1 MAQKITHYDVN
12 DVWVP
17 QATFTVSGTPTDPTH
32 LTVTQQ
38 APDGTQT
45 TLANAVL
52 VSTLN
57 GSSTP
62 VAKVSAGVFKL
73 NPGITLNAP
82 GPWYVKFT
90 GDGTAA
96 AAEEQQAIADPDE
109 FNTGLS
115 TQALVTLAET
125 KNWLEQQNIDTAD
138 DWRIVRVI
146 NDVSDRFTFEAGREF
161 KQVGA
166 NGQQRDF
173 ELEDWNWR
181 LREVEVGD
189 MSTVTSASL
198 VTYAIDGTVADTTLL
213 ANLVSQPR
221 VRQAWEPITSL
232 KWPYTIIQPA
242 WLYRAVIRVTGNWG
256 FPAVPGNVRQAV
268 LNAIAVVL
276 DTQPEH
282 YQQEYGA
289 VHPSPTGG
297 GEAGNVIIM
306 AGRAQKLLTL
316 PPESA
321 AVAWSY
327 RRDSILV

>member
-1 MAQKITHYDVN
+1 MAKINHLDIG
-12 DVWVP
+12 DVWVA

-32 LTVTQQ
+32 LTVRQQ

-45 TLANAVL
+45 VLANAVL
-52 VSTLN
+52 VSGLT

-62 VAKVSAGVFKL
+62 VAKTSTGVFKL

-82 GPWYVKFT
+82 GPWYVKFE

-96 AAEEQQAIADPDE
+96 ATEQQEVIADPDE

-115 TQALVTLAET
+115 TQALVTLSET
-125 KNWLEQQNIDTAD
+125 KNWLEQKNIDTSD

-146 NDVSDRFTFEAGREF
+146 NDVSDRFTFEAQREF

-166 NGQQRDF
+166 NGQVRDF
-173 ELEDWNWR
+173 ELEEWNWK

-189 MSTVTSASL
+189 MSTVTSAQL
-198 VTYAIDGTVADTTLL
+198 LTYAFDGTVADTTALS
-213 ANLVSQPR
+213 NLILQPR
-221 VRQAWEPITSL
+221 VRSAWEPVTSL
-232 KWPYTIIQPA
+232 KWPYSFIQPA

-256 FPAVPGNVRQAV
+256 FPSVPGNVRQAV

-282 YQQEYGA
+282 YQAEFGSII
-289 VHPSPTGG
+289 PSASTG
-297 GEAGNVIIM
+297 GEAGNVIVM

-316 PPESA
+316 PPESM